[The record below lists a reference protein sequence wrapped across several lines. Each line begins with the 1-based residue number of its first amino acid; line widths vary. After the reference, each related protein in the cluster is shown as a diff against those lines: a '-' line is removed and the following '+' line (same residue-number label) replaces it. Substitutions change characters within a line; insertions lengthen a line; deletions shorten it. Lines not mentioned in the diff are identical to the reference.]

1 MNGELNSVELLALQ
15 APCVGSAAVIKTILK
30 ANPRID
36 FVTLDTCIR
45 EVSRNQKPRAV
56 IETSDFQLRGV
67 RFIGYD
73 RQFLVET

>member
-36 FVTLDTCIR
+36 FVTLEACIL

-56 IETSDFQLRGV
+56 IETSDFQLHGMG
-67 RFIGYD
+67 FIKYVM
-73 RQFLVET
+73 QFLVET